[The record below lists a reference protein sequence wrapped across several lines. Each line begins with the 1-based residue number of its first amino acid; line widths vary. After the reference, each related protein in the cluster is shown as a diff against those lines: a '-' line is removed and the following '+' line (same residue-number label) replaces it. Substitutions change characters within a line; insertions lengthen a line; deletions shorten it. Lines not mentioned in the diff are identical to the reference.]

1 MTEEKTEKKV
11 EEEQEVQEGQEP
23 DMTDQAEQTEQNMQ
37 NEAQEAPEE
46 AEEAQEE
53 VKEAEENEDKE
64 QVSVESLTQELEET
78 RTKML
83 RIAADAENFKKRM
96 ERDKAKL
103 LKYAGENILRELLS
117 TVDNLDRALEQ
128 GGVKGG
134 DPAQKLEALLAGVE
148 LTQKGLHTMLERF
161 DVTPLK
167 ALGKPFNPDEMDA
180 LTMEASEEVP
190 NNHVVTEFAKG
201 YTFKDRV
208 LRHAQVVVSS
218 GPAEKKEEEQK
229 RTE

>member
-1 MTEEKTEKKV
+1 MTEKNVTEENKIEAELV
-11 EEEQEVQEGQEP
+11 EEEQEVQEPQVADSAEAEA
-23 DMTDQAEQTEQNMQ
+23 TEAATETETVTEEEDQAT
-37 NEAQEAPEE
+37 
-46 AEEAQEE
+46 
-53 VKEAEENEDKE
+53 
-64 QVSVESLTQELEET
+64 VETLSQELAEK
-78 RTKML
+78 RDQML
-83 RIAADAENFKKRM
+83 RIQADAENFKKRM

-128 GGVKGG
+128 GAVEGG

-148 LTQKGLHTMLERF
+148 LTKKGLNTVLERF
-161 DVTPLK
+161 EVTPLD

-190 NNHVVTEFAKG
+190 ANHVVTEFAKG

-218 GPAEKKEEEQK
+218 GP
-229 RTE
+229 TETAA

>member
-1 MTEEKTEKKV
+1 MTEENKIEAELV
-11 EEEQEVQEGQEP
+11 EEEQEEIQEP
-23 DMTDQAEQTEQNMQ
+23 QAADSAEAEATE
-37 NEAQEAPEE
+37 AAPETATETAAE
-46 AEEAQEE
+46 AGTE
-53 VKEAEENEDKE
+53 EEN
-64 QVSVESLTQELEET
+64 QATVETLSQELAEK
-78 RTKML
+78 RDQML
-83 RIAADAENFKKRM
+83 RIQAEAENFKKRM

-128 GGVKGG
+128 GAVEGG

-148 LTQKGLHTMLERF
+148 LTKKGLNTVLERF
-161 DVTPLK
+161 EVTPLD

-180 LTMEASEEVP
+180 LTMEASEDVP

-201 YTFKDRV
+201 YNFKDRV

-218 GPAEKKEEEQK
+218 GSAEKKPA
-229 RTE
+229 TDAS

>member
-1 MTEEKTEKKV
+1 MTEENKIEAELV
-11 EEEQEVQEGQEP
+11 EEEQEEIQEP
-23 DMTDQAEQTEQNMQ
+23 QAADSAEAEATE
-37 NEAQEAPEE
+37 AAPETATETAAE
-46 AEEAQEE
+46 AGTE
-53 VKEAEENEDKE
+53 EENQATVDTL
-64 QVSVESLTQELEET
+64 SQELAEK
-78 RTKML
+78 RDQML
-83 RIAADAENFKKRM
+83 RIQAEAENFKKRM

-128 GGVKGG
+128 GAVEGG

-148 LTQKGLHTMLERF
+148 LTKKGLNTVLERF
-161 DVTPLK
+161 EVTPLD

-180 LTMEASEEVP
+180 LTMEASEDVP

-201 YTFKDRV
+201 YNFKDRV

-218 GPAEKKEEEQK
+218 GSAEKKPA
-229 RTE
+229 TDAS

>member
-1 MTEEKTEKKV
+1 MTEENKIEAELV
-11 EEEQEVQEGQEP
+11 EEEQEEIQEP
-23 DMTDQAEQTEQNMQ
+23 QAADSAEAEATE
-37 NEAQEAPEE
+37 AAPEIAPETAAE
-46 AEEAQEE
+46 AGTEEESQAT
-53 VKEAEENEDKE
+53 
-64 QVSVESLTQELEET
+64 VETLSQELAEK
-78 RTKML
+78 RDQML
-83 RIAADAENFKKRM
+83 RIQAEAENFKKRM

-128 GGVKGG
+128 GAVEGG

-148 LTQKGLHTMLERF
+148 LTKKGLNTVLERF
-161 DVTPLK
+161 EVTPLD

-180 LTMEASEEVP
+180 LTMEASEDVP

-201 YTFKDRV
+201 YNFKDRV

-218 GPAEKKEEEQK
+218 GSAEKKPA
-229 RTE
+229 TDAS

>member
-1 MTEEKTEKKV
+1 VTEEHTIEKEINEKETSQEQPDTTAETAEQEANSDTANN
-11 EEEQEVQEGQEP
+11 EEEQP
-23 DMTDQAEQTEQNMQ
+23 
-37 NEAQEAPEE
+37 
-46 AEEAQEE
+46 
-53 VKEAEENEDKE
+53 
-64 QVSVESLTQELEET
+64 SVESLSQELEET
-78 RTKML
+78 RTQML

-128 GGVKGG
+128 GAVEGG

-148 LTQKGLHTMLERF
+148 LTKKGLHTTLERF
-161 DVTPLK
+161 EVTSLDSV
-167 ALGKPFNPDEMDA
+167 GQPFNPDEMDA
-180 LTMEASEEVP
+180 LTMEASDEIP
-190 NNHVVTEFAKG
+190 NNHVITEFAKG

-218 GPAEKKEEEQK
+218 GPAEKDA
-229 RTE
+229 

>member
-1 MTEEKTEKKV
+1 MTEEHTIEKEISEEEK
-11 EEEQEVQEGQEP
+11 EASQEQPDPAAETAEEQEQETSG
-23 DMTDQAEQTEQNMQ
+23 
-37 NEAQEAPEE
+37 EATSD
-46 AEEAQEE
+46 EEAQP
-53 VKEAEENEDKE
+53 
-64 QVSVESLTQELEET
+64 SLESLTQELEET

-103 LKYAGENILRELLS
+103 LKYAGENILKELLT

-128 GGVKGG
+128 GAVEGG

-148 LTQKGLHTMLERF
+148 LTKKGLHTMLERF
-161 DVTPLK
+161 EVKPLESV
-167 ALGKPFNPDEMDA
+167 GQPFNPDEMDA
-180 LTMEASEEVP
+180 LTMEASEEIP
-190 NNHVVTEFAKG
+190 ANHVVTEFAKG

-218 GPAEKKEEEQK
+218 GSGEKAAEDEA
-229 RTE
+229 

>member
-1 MTEEKTEKKV
+1 MTEEKVEAEIV
-11 EEEQEVQEGQEP
+11 EEEQEVQDGQESEI
-23 DMTDQAEQTEQNMQ
+23 TDQAEQTEQE
-37 NEAQEAPEE
+37 EAQEAPVEEAKKAQE
-46 AEEAQEE
+46 AEE
-53 VKEAEENEDKE
+53 KE

-128 GGVKGG
+128 GGVEGG
-134 DPAQKLEALLAGVE
+134 EPAQKLEALLAGVE

-161 DVTPLK
+161 DVTPLD

-218 GPAEKKEEEQK
+218 GSAEKEE
-229 RTE
+229 

>member
-11 EEEQEVQEGQEP
+11 EAEIVEEEQEGQEGQKSEV
-23 DMTDQAEQTEQNMQ
+23 TDQTTEQAEQTEQ
-37 NEAQEAPEE
+37 EETQEP
-46 AEEAQEE
+46 AEEA
-53 VKEAEENEDKE
+53 KEAEDKE

-103 LKYAGENILRELLS
+103 LKYAGENILRELLP

-128 GGVKGG
+128 GGVEGG

-148 LTQKGLHTMLERF
+148 LTQKGLQTMLERF
-161 DVTPLK
+161 DVTPLA

-180 LTMEASEEVP
+180 LTMEASEEIP

-218 GPAEKKEEEQK
+218 GPAEKKEEE
-229 RTE
+229 

>member
-1 MTEEKTEKKV
+1 MIIQGEWYVTEEKTEKKVEAEIV

-23 DMTDQAEQTEQNMQ
+23 DITDQAEQTEQNVQ
-37 NEAQEAPEE
+37 NEAQEAPAEDVKEE
-46 AEEAQEE
+46 
-53 VKEAEENEDKE
+53 KEAEEKE

-128 GGVKGG
+128 GGVEGG

-148 LTQKGLHTMLERF
+148 LTQKGLQTMLERF
-161 DVTPLK
+161 DVTPLD

-218 GPAEKKEEEQK
+218 GSAEKKE
-229 RTE
+229 